1 MDGPLRPHLR
11 SGSHLGQVPARTDR
25 GLVAECIQNVI
36 QAIPRNLHFLE
47 DLACV
52 TARLI
57 GVASAAELQCSKS
70 GFTEGVGAK
79 RNQEK

>member
-1 MDGPLRPHLR
+1 VVAAASAKWFSPWASPE
-11 SGSHLGQVPARTDR
+11 RTDR
-25 GLVAECIQNVI
+25 GLVADCIQNVI
-36 QAIPRNLHFLE
+36 QAISRDLHFLE

-52 TARLI
+52 TARSF
-57 GVASAAELQCSKS
+57 GVASAAELQRSKS